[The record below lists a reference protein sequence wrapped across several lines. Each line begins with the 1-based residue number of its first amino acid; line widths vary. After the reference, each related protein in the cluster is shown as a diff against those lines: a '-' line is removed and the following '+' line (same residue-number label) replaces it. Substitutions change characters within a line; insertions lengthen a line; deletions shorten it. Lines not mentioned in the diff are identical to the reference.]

1 MSGQELFQYTQCG
14 LDDVW
19 LANGYRVEE
28 TEYGRG
34 VAVDHA
40 QELHQVIA
48 RAIVDS
54 ARPVRGQHARFL
66 RVMLDLS
73 QADLGKALG
82 VDRATIIRWEKARN
96 KPLTLMADIAIRETY
111 ASRAGGGLIADVIK
125 ELQEADEKK
134 HGQDR
139 RAVFE
144 TQNSGWKASLAA

>member
-40 QELHQVIA
+40 LELHQAIA
-48 RAIVDS
+48 RSIVDN
-54 ARPVRGQHARFL
+54 ANPIRGQHARFL

-73 QADLGKALG
+73 QTDFGKLLG
-82 VDRATIIRWEKARN
+82 VDRATVIRWEKNRV
-96 KPLTLMADIAIRETY
+96 KPLALMADITIRETY
-111 ASRAGGGLIADVIK
+111 TARAGGNLIAEVIK
-125 ELQEADEKK
+125 QLQEADEKK
-134 HGQDR
+134 HGVEIR
-139 RAVFE
+139 SVFE
-144 TQNSGWKASLAA
+144 AKNSGWRKSLAA